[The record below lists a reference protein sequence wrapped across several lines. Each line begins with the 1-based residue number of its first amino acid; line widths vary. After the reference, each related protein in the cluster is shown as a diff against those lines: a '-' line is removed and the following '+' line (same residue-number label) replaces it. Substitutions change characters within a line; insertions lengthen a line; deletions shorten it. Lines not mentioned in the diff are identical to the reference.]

1 MCGFFSGSVTAPSAW
16 DSSPLLEGNK
26 APLEAGQVAQFELE
40 EGFYEPNPKAKA
52 TLAPQVSVL
61 PSPIPPLRLS
71 LRILSKQDP
80 SLAKVC
86 CSISSFCGACAP
98 LLPSHLLPPK
108 GLLGSW
114 HY

>member
-1 MCGFFSGSVTAPSAW
+1 MVTAPSAQ
-16 DSSPLLEGNK
+16 DGSLSLERSK
-26 APLEAGQVAQFELE
+26 APLEAGLVMGTVAQFELE
-40 EGFYEPNPKAKA
+40 EGFYEPNPNANA
-52 TLAPQVSVL
+52 TFDPQASV

-98 LLPSHLLPPK
+98 LLPSHLLHPK
-108 GLLGSW
+108 GLLGS
-114 HY
+114 